1 MNEESRKR
9 MTLYIGECWHESLIL
24 EQGWKNAVGAEPF
37 FTDRCRKCFAVLSNS
52 YQEYKNNRTFKDPA
66 DFFAVLE
73 KLVEKGE
80 WEKLV
85 LFAKIKRSNAELD
98 KPWIIKEEYF
108 YPWLLSRTPEGDY
121 RLCVLVDEWLKEKG
135 GKNG

>member
-80 WEKLV
+80 DYNRLWDFV
-85 LFAKIKRSNAELD
+85 YD
-98 KPWIIKEEYF
+98 KWLESLKNGEYYYSTKDRF
-108 YPWLLSRTPEGDY
+108 KWLLSRTPEGDY
-121 RLCVLVDEWLKEKG
+121 PLCVLVDEYLKERESRQ
-135 GKNG
+135 